1 MTDYNTKD
9 ALNYALSGEPS
20 KFKDAVNDI
29 LMNKVGDALNIRKMD
44 ISTNM
49 FSNEQEMDA
58 AAEVEVE
65 SEESEESQEQETEEE
80 ADEDIS

>member
-49 FSNEQEMDA
+49 FNEEEPEMDA

-65 SEESEESQEQETEEE
+65 SEVSQEPETEEE

>member
-49 FSNEQEMDA
+49 FNEEEPEMDA

-65 SEESEESQEQETEEE
+65 SEVSQELETEEE

>member
-29 LMNKVGDALNIRKMD
+29 LMNKVGDALNIKKMD

-49 FSNEQEMDA
+49 FNEEEPEMDA

-65 SEESEESQEQETEEE
+65 SEVSQEPETEEE

>member
-49 FSNEQEMDA
+49 FNEEEPEMDT
-58 AAEVEVE
+58 AAELEVE
-65 SEESEESQEQETEEE
+65 SEVSQESETEDG
-80 ADEDIS
+80 ADEEI

>member
-29 LMNKVGDALNIRKMD
+29 LMNKVGDALNIKKMD

-49 FSNEQEMDA
+49 FNEEEPEMDA

-65 SEESEESQEQETEEE
+65 SEVSQESETEDG
-80 ADEDIS
+80 ADEEIS

>member
-29 LMNKVGDALNIRKMD
+29 LMNKVGDALNIKKMD

-49 FSNEQEMDA
+49 FNEEEPEMDA

-65 SEESEESQEQETEEE
+65 SEVSQELETEDG
-80 ADEDIS
+80 ADEEIS